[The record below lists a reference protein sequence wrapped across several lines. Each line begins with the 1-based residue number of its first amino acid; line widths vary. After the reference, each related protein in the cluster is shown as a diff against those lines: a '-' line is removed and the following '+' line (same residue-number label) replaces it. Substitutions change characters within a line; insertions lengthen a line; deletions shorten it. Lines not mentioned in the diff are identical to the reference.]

1 MGITAEDIVKM
12 FKEDA
17 KARRML
23 AELLVSEPEVRLALV
38 SAVLREVAT
47 RSDLER
53 LGDKLEDRVARLEG
67 RMDGIEERMDRI
79 EEGITRLEE
88 RVERLEERITGL
100 ENRVARL
107 EDRVIRLE
115 DRVARLEGRI
125 ERIEGVL
132 SLFVKLFI
140 AFNLPIL
147 LGVIGILLKM
157 VFTP

>member
-12 FKEDA
+12 FEEDA
-17 KARRML
+17 RARRRL

-53 LGDKLEDRVARLEG
+53 LGDKLEDRAARLEG

-79 EEGITRLEE
+79 EERITRLEE
-88 RVERLEERITGL
+88 RVERLEGRITGL
-100 ENRVARL
+100 ENRVT
-107 EDRVIRLE
+107 RLE